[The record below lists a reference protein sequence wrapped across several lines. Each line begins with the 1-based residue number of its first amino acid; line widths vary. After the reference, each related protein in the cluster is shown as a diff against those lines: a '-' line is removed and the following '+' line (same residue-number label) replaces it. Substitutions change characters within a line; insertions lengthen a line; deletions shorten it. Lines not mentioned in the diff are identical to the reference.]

1 MVYTFYIIVFLI
13 LITFF
18 ANSLKGQG
26 ISFFFRNTICLGSIF
41 FFLIHILMPILQKEV
56 DFFRYPVIYT
66 DFDFILSLFASFF
79 IFVSFFSI
87 FNITMPSFSQIKVQ
101 ENFVFKYFIFS
112 FFIFLI
118 GSFFTISNLLDIFS
132 MGLDVYLSD
141 RISFGYGEAYKM
153 LLSDWVYVSAILFFI
168 GIYISPSTKWVGIFK
183 FAFLISFIYTVFYY
197 SITGNRNSIFVIL
210 VVLSS
215 LYFILKKKNISFL
228 FKVFIG
234 FCVSIVFYLLHYVGQ
249 QRSSGFQGG
258 EKESTSFKDFV
269 ESFNGAFG
277 NHENILWLVS
287 NTYDYQYGVTYLAA
301 FTNFIPRFIWLD
313 KPLGAGPR
321 LKNFIYPG
329 SYIPGQEGN
338 SSLTTGLVT
347 EALINFNFIFSIVFV
362 IIFAF
367 ILKLIVKK
375 LIKSNNLLL
384 ALSGVILAICIST
397 LMLYSEFLGFLSRII
412 FMILPILIAAIFFK
426 IRILR

>member
-1 MVYTFYIIVFLI
+1 MVYAFYITVFLV
-13 LITFF
+13 LMAFF
-18 ANSLKGQG
+18 SNSLKGKRVS
-26 ISFFFRNTICLGSIF
+26 IFFRNTICLGSIF
-41 FFLIHILMPILQKEV
+41 FFLIHILMPMLQKEV
-56 DFFRYPVIYT
+56 GFFRYPVVYT
-66 DFDFILSLFASFF
+66 DFDFILSLFISFF
-79 IFVSFFSI
+79 IFVSFFSV
-87 FNITMPSFSQIKVQ
+87 FNITMPNFSKVKV
-101 ENFVFKYFIFS
+101 EVNFIFKYFIFS
-112 FFIFLI
+112 VLIFLI
-118 GSFFTISNLLDIFS
+118 GFFFTVSNLLDIFS

-168 GIYISPSTKWVGIFK
+168 GVYISPSSKWAGIFK
-183 FAFLISFIYTVFYY
+183 INFLISFIYTVFYY

-210 VVLSS
+210 VVLTS

-228 FKVFIG
+228 LKVFIG
-234 FCVSIVFYLLHYVGQ
+234 CCVGIVFYLLHYVGQ
-249 QRSSGFQGG
+249 QRSSGFLGG
-258 EKESTSFKDFV
+258 EKESTSFKDLV

-287 NTYDYQYGVTYLAA
+287 NVYDYQYGITYLAA

-321 LKNFIYPG
+321 LKNFIYPS
-329 SYIPGQEGN
+329 SYVPGQEGN

-367 ILKLIVKK
+367 ILKLIVNK
-375 LIKSNNLLL
+375 LIKANNLLL

-412 FMILPILIAAIFFK
+412 FMILPLLIASIFFK

>member
-1 MVYTFYIIVFLI
+1 MVYAFYIIVFFI
-13 LITFF
+13 LAVFL
-18 ANSLKGQG
+18 AYPLKNHGL
-26 ISFFFRNTICLGSIF
+26 SFFFRNTICLGSIF
-41 FFLIHILMPILQKEV
+41 FFLIHILMPILQREV

-66 DFDFILSLFASFF
+66 DFYFILSLLLSFIIF
-79 IFVSFFSI
+79 ISFFSI
-87 FNITMPSFSQIKVQ
+87 FNVTMPSFSQIIVKA
-101 ENFVFKYFIFS
+101 NFVLKYFIFS
-112 FFIFLI
+112 LSIFLI
-118 GSFFTISNLLDIFS
+118 GFFFTISNLLDIFS

-168 GIYISPSTKWVGIFK
+168 GIYISPSLKWSRVYKI
-183 FAFLISFIYTVFYY
+183 AFLISFLYTVFYY

-215 LYFILKKKNISFL
+215 LYFILKKKDLSFL
-228 FKVFIG
+228 FKVFIS
-234 FCVSIVFYLLHYVGQ
+234 FCVSVVFYLLHYVGQ

-258 EKESTSFKDFV
+258 ERESTSFKEIV

-277 NHENILWLVS
+277 NHENILWLIS
-287 NTYDYQYGVTYLAA
+287 NSYDFQYGITYLAA
-301 FTNFIPRFIWLD
+301 FTNFIPRYIWGD
-313 KPLGAGPR
+313 KLLGAGPR

-347 EALINFNFIFSIVFV
+347 EALMNFGFIFSIVFV
-362 IIFAF
+362 VIFAF
-367 ILKLIVKK
+367 VCKLLVEK

-384 ALSGVILAICIST
+384 ALVGVILAICIST

-412 FMILPILIAAIFFK
+412 FMIFPILIAAIFFK